1 MSNSI
6 SLSDSYVVLLDDSL
20 KETQIL
26 REQFR
31 QRDEENAERFQDL
44 TNKVDSLCKLI
55 SENNSRSVN
64 KESKSKGQSKIH
76 VPSRCR
82 KVARRIAAIDQMT
95 DWNDEKKEHGKKF
108 LTIEYTSSDESEVSD
123 DENGPERKRFLT
135 KRLA

>member
-1 MSNSI
+1 MTNSI

-82 KVARRIAAIDQMT
+82 LSK
-95 DWNDEKKEHGKKF
+95 
-108 LTIEYTSSDESEVSD
+108 L
-123 DENGPERKRFLT
+123 
-135 KRLA
+135 